1 MDYNKLADILFGDVT
16 KTPEDYKTLYC
27 ARDLPENAQ
36 VTRIAPSPTG
46 FIHLGNLFGALADER
61 IAKLSDGV
69 FYLRI
74 EDTDEKRKVE
84 GAVEAVLD
92 SLGYFGLKFDEG
104 AEIGG
109 NYGPYY
115 QRQRA
120 DLYRT
125 FAKELVKKGLAYPC
139 FCSEEELSAVREIQQ
154 ENKENTGYWGKYAKC
169 RNLSLEEIE
178 RKLSEGAPYVLRL
191 RSPGNAENKF
201 TFEDEIKGKITVCEN
216 DLDIVILKRDGIPT
230 YHFAHVIDD
239 HFMGTTL
246 VVRGEEWVA
255 TLPIHLQ
262 LFELLG
268 FERPKYAHTAQL
280 MKIDNGKKRKLSKRH
295 DPELSLEYYKSLGYH
310 PTAVKTYLMTL
321 LNSNFEEWF
330 LANPE
335 KPLEEFEFSVS
346 KMGQSG
352 ALFDTMKLDDISKT
366 VISNMEADDVLSF
379 YENWVKEY
387 ASDDYDVIFADKA
400 FIKKIIELQMAI
412 GSKKRRKDFICA
424 KQMHGLFGYYF
435 TQYFKPTYD
444 FKLDNDLSRVILEK
458 FIAVYNSADD
468 NETWFNKVKEI
479 ASELGFAVKMG
490 DYKKNP
496 DAYKGF
502 VGDVAEIIRVAVT
515 GIKNTP
521 DLCTI
526 MQIIGEDESKK
537 RIIDAINHLS

>member
-1 MDYNKLADILFGDVT
+1 MDYNKLADILFCDVT
-16 KTPEDYKTLYC
+16 KTPEDYNALYP
-27 ARDLPENAQ
+27 ARNLPESAE

-139 FCSEEELSAVREIQQ
+139 FCTEEELSAVREIQQ

-178 RKLSEGAPYVLRL
+178 RKISEGAPYVLRL
-191 RSPGNAENKF
+191 RSPGNVENKF

-444 FKLDNDLSRVILEK
+444 FKLDSEMSRTILEK
-458 FIAVYNSADD
+458 FIAVYNIADD

-526 MQIIGEDESKK
+526 MQIIGEDESRK
-537 RIIDAINHLS
+537 RIADAINHLS

>member
-1 MDYNKLADILFGDVT
+1 MDYNKLAQLLFGDIT
-16 KTPEDYKTLYC
+16 KTPADYEALYPK
-27 ARDLPENAQ
+27 RTLPENAQ

-61 IAKLSDGV
+61 IAKQSNGV

-115 QRQRA
+115 QRRRSE
-120 DLYRT
+120 LYKT

-139 FCSEEELSAVREIQQ
+139 FCTEDELAAVREIQQ
-154 ENKENTGYWGKYAKC
+154 NNKENTGYWGKYAKC
-169 RNLSLEEIE
+169 RDLSFDEIKQ
-178 RKLSEGAPYVLRL
+178 RIDAGIPYVLRL
-191 RSPGNAENKF
+191 RSNGNCENKF
-201 TFEDEIKGKITVCEN
+201 VFNDEIKGNITVCEN
-216 DLDIVILKRDGIPT
+216 DLDIVLLKRDGIPT

-280 MKIDNGKKRKLSKRH
+280 MKLDNGKKRKLSKRC

-310 PTAVKTYLMTL
+310 PSAVKTYLMTL

-330 LANPE
+330 LANPQ
-335 KPLEEFEFSVS
+335 KPLEEFDFSVS

-366 VISNMEADDVLSF
+366 VLSNMEADEVLDF
-379 YENWVKEY
+379 YERWVKEY
-387 ASDDYDVIFADKA
+387 APDDYNVIFNSRA
-400 FIKKIIELQMAI
+400 FIKQIVELQMAV

-435 TQYFKPTYD
+435 SQYFKPTYD
-444 FKLDNDLSRVILEK
+444 FKLDSATSKTILQK
-458 FIAVYNSADD
+458 FLETYSPCDD
-468 NETWFNKVKEI
+468 NEVWFNKVKAI
-479 ASELGFAVKMG
+479 AAELGFAVKMG

-496 DAYKGF
+496 ESYRGF
-502 VGDVAEIIRVAVT
+502 VGDVAEIIRVAIT
-515 GIKNTP
+515 GVKNTP

-526 MQIIGEDESKK
+526 MQIIGEEECKK
-537 RIIDAINHLS
+537 RLCDAVNHLS

>member
-1 MDYNKLADILFGDVT
+1 MDYNKLAQLLFSNDET
-16 KTPEDYKTLYC
+16 TPEYYEGLYPK
-27 ARDLPENAQ
+27 RDLPENAQ

-61 IAKLSDGV
+61 IAKQSGGV

-109 NYGPYY
+109 EYGPYY

-120 DLYRT
+120 QLYRT
-125 FAKELVKKGLAYPC
+125 YAKELVKKGLAYPC
-139 FCSEEELSAVREIQQ
+139 FCTEEDLSAVRDIQQ
-154 ENKENTGYWGKYAKC
+154 ENKENTGYYGKYAKC
-169 RNLSLEEIE
+169 RDLTLEQIE
-178 RKLSEGAPYVLRL
+178 QNINAGLPYVLRL
-191 RSPGNAENKF
+191 RSPGSVENKF
-201 TFEDEIKGKITVCEN
+201 AFEDEIKGKITVTQN

-268 FERPKYAHTAQL
+268 FDRPKYAHTAQL

-335 KPLEEFEFSVS
+335 RPIEEFEFSVS

-366 VISNMEADDVLSF
+366 VMSGLEADDVLDF

-387 ASDDYDVIFADKA
+387 AAEDYDVIFKNRD
-400 FIKKIIELQMAI
+400 FIKKIVELQMAI

-424 KQMHGLFGYYF
+424 KQMHSLFGYYF
-435 TQYFKPTYD
+435 EEYFKPSYD
-444 FKLDNDLSRVILEK
+444 FKLDNATSKEILTK
-458 FIAVYNSADD
+458 FLETYDINDS
-468 NETWFNKVKEI
+468 NEIWFNKVKEI
-479 ASELGFAVKMG
+479 AEALGFAVKMG

-496 DAYKGF
+496 EAYKGF

-515 GIKNTP
+515 SIKNTP

-526 MQIIGEDESKK
+526 MQIIGETESKK
-537 RIIDAINHLS
+537 RIEDAIAKL

>member
-1 MDYNKLADILFGDVT
+1 MDFNKLAELLFEDIT
-16 KTPEDYKTLYC
+16 ETPADYEKMYPKR
-27 ARDLPENAQ
+27 ALPENAQ

-61 IAKLSDGV
+61 IAKQSNGV

-74 EDTDEKRKVE
+74 EDTDEKRKVD

-109 NYGPYY
+109 DYGPYY
-115 QRQRA
+115 QRRREKI
-120 DLYRT
+120 YKT

-139 FCSEEELSAVREIQQ
+139 FCTEDELAAVREIQQ
-154 ENKENTGYWGKYAKC
+154 KNKENTGYWGKYAKC
-169 RNLSLEEIE
+169 RDLSFDEIK
-178 RKLSEGAPYVLRL
+178 RRIDAGAPYVLRL
-191 RSPGNAENKF
+191 RSNGNCENKF

-216 DLDIVILKRDGIPT
+216 DLDIVLLKRDGIPT

-280 MKIDNGKKRKLSKRH
+280 MKLDNGKKRKLSKRC

-310 PTAVKTYLMTL
+310 PIAVKTYLMTL

-330 LANPE
+330 LANPQ

-366 VISNMEADDVLSF
+366 VLSNMESDDVLDF
-379 YENWVKEY
+379 YESWVKEY
-387 ASDDYDVIFADKA
+387 AADDYDIIFNDRD
-400 FIKKIIELQMAI
+400 FIKKIVELQMAV

-435 TQYFKPTYD
+435 SRYFKPTYD
-444 FKLDNDLSRVILEK
+444 FKLDVATTKVILQK
-458 FIAVYNSADD
+458 FTAVYSASDD
-468 NETWFNKVKEI
+468 NEVWFNKIKAI
-479 ASELGFAVKMG
+479 ATELGFAVKMG

-496 DAYKGF
+496 ENYVGF
-502 VGDVAEIIRVAVT
+502 VGDVAEIVRVAIT

-526 MQIIGEDESKK
+526 MQIIGEEESKK
-537 RIIDAINHLS
+537 RLNDAINHLS